1 MDEAM
6 GQGLGFRV
14 MGWSQGFGMEV
25 GGGGLED
32 SEFRKVGIRRTPH
45 PAIVV

>member
-25 GGGGLED
+25 GGGGVGLWRVQSLE
-32 SEFRKVGIRRTPH
+32 R
-45 PAIVV
+45 